1 MLAWPYACESCV
13 GVLRVVECLVV
24 EVAYGHG
31 VDITYLSASIGMLQL
46 NDEMSEFIICFK
58 IRTLEDFKVDG
69 KLSILIHED
78 DSVVAVFYP

>member
-1 MLAWPYACESCV
+1 
-13 GVLRVVECLVV
+13 
-24 EVAYGHG
+24 
-31 VDITYLSASIGMLQL
+31 MLQL
-46 NDEMSEFIICFK
+46 NGEMSEFIVCFN